1 MVERLEQVQALLKEY
16 GLINQMLCARPLL
29 LEKRRA
35 TWHSVT
41 GEVMEFLRYIR
52 QASDADPKQR
62 QSAEYWL
69 DQGQG
74 HLLLSGLKLIQQSLL
89 YEWELIK
96 SGKLAT

>member
-1 MVERLEQVQALLKEY
+1 MVERVEQVQAVWKEY
-16 GLINQMLCARPLL
+16 GHINRMFCAWPPLL
-29 LEKRRA
+29 ERRRA

-41 GEVMEFLRYIR
+41 RDVMEFLRYTI
-52 QASDADPKQR
+52 QVTDGDPRQR

-74 HLLLSGLKLIQQSLL
+74 QLLLSGLKLIQQSLH

-96 SGKLAT
+96 SGKLGS